1 MSKIFVFIFSIFILT
16 SLSSSAAVYKGQR
29 VFVKHCVVCH
39 KNGQQ
44 FIASKTKL
52 EWENIMNKKG
62 EILAQIHI
70 NSKTE
75 EAKSSKDYFKTK
87 KYYKKSKHLKQFL
100 MEYSKDS
107 GKVPACN

>member
-29 VFVKHCVVCH
+29 IFVKNCVVCH

-44 FIASKTKL
+44 FIASKTAL
-52 EWENIMNKKG
+52 EWKTIMDKKG
-62 EILAQIHI
+62 EKLAQIHI
-70 NSKTE
+70 
-75 EAKSSKDYFKTK
+75 KSNDEKVQEFKEYFKSK

-100 MEYSKDS
+100 MEYAKDS